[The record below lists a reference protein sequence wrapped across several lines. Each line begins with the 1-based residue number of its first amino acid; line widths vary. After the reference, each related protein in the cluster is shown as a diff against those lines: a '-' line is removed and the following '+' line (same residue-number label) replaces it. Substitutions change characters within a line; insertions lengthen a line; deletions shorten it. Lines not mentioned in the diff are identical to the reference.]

1 MTEKLHSAEHF
12 GDSRDFWWNRD
23 FLQLMA
29 SRLKLPSVRNA
40 LDVGCGVG
48 HWSRCV
54 ASLLSPESSLIGVDR
69 EPRWVGEA
77 SVRSRAVPDVAMSF
91 QQAEAERLPFPD
103 GTFDLVTCQT
113 LLIHVSD
120 PLAVLREMLRVL
132 TVDGRLVIVE
142 PSNITGS
149 LGGFELQRPL
159 SELIGLLEFQM
170 LCEHG
175 KKNLGEGFN
184 SAGPL
189 VAGWLSDIGVEEI
202 ESFLSDKTTML
213 VPPYAS
219 ADEQAFIRDANL
231 MRERDFWLWDKDD
244 TRRYFL
250 AGGGKPETF
259 DAR

>member
-1 MTEKLHSAEHF
+1 
-12 GDSRDFWWNRD
+12 
-23 FLQLMA
+23 
-29 SRLKLPSVRNA
+29 
-40 LDVGCGVG
+40 
-48 HWSRCV
+48 
-54 ASLLSPESSLIGVDR
+54 
-69 EPRWVGEA
+69 
-77 SVRSRAVPDVAMSF
+77 MSF